1 MIRTLYKCLHK
12 PAIQTLSVTFSTNK
26 KNISPYMVAENEE
39 EELNKNDDYIR
50 ELMGKKKMNWTGTTG
65 GDSMKNNY
73 DVENEKWY
81 PSQLSSFEEYDK
93 EEKE

>member
-1 MIRTLYKCLHK
+1 
-12 PAIQTLSVTFSTNK
+12 
-26 KNISPYMVAENEE
+26 
-39 EELNKNDDYIR
+39 
-50 ELMGKKKMNWTGTTG
+50 MNWTGTTG

-73 DVENEKWY
+73 DVENEKWF